1 MITQKKRQ
9 AWDEVQ
15 MPDGTW
21 LPVPPEPVTIKETFT
36 AIESKVMEGVTFGPE
51 LLDEVIK
58 EPTLNFYLDRSPKLN
73 QPKDYAEVVRIL
85 QHKRALFITAEQKK
99 KEPKI
104 EGED

>member
-1 MITQKKRQ
+1 MISKTRRDEIKIVDSLTPVLEKAGEMITYG
-9 AWDEVQ
+9 A
-15 MPDGTW
+15 
-21 LPVPPEPVTIKETFT
+21 
-36 AIESKVMEGVTFGPE
+36 FGSE

-73 QPKDYAEVVRIL
+73 LPRDDAEAVRIL